1 MSDVEEIQSL
11 INEAEQ
17 LRDAEN
23 YVEARL
29 KINTAVQKAMTA
41 RNNGLIRTAITVRNS
56 IQDASVSQ
64 NESSENRCMSRNP
77 PPDLQCCSDVYEA
90 EESEVQK
97 RLDANDGTIVVE
109 YQATEA
115 LKKYVCFNRS
125 MVENASRLRGQT
137 VRLCTPLAATTNSE
151 MRYSYANNY
160 VSTRDIKYVVKPS
173 DKVGDTVIID
183 VPEADGSIGTMEV
196 ELPSHTDKYSEPLYL
211 TELMENVERTRNAL
225 ERYNAS
231 QEEKEDDGNNDEDLS
246 RAIQLEEE
254 YQFAVDRLA
263 ADEEEEG
270 VNPVSPGNLIY
281 FDTGH
286 VRQGPAGSNELY
298 VKLRF
303 FGLDVGG
310 VINLKDFLYQV
321 IGFPEIKRFVITQE
335 SPETFIML
343 SNGLSVSMD
352 VARTYEDFNPNLTQ
366 AINDVVSNLVDET
379 TPGFDSDTPETINNW
394 IIDRIN
400 DINPVYKGEDKV
412 KRVASESARSIQ
424 EARSDVSAVTNAQS
438 ASHCQIGQET
448 TVWNIAPAGSV
459 DVSKEEEEAAMQ
471 KVMEMYAI
479 AEYKPI
485 TIQDLRSKVLDIM
498 KDLYME
504 NEGVMKGMDIS
515 DPNNFDVNDI
525 IIPEYTAPP
534 FDQLYD
540 SDEESVEMTDI
551 DENQRYAAIGEGRG
565 VSQLRC
571 FIAQNLD
578 TINQYSSA
586 DLDSF
591 EAVANAFNI
600 RENPPGFSDLADYLN
615 YEVEKINST
624 IDDGS
629 LFAADDL
636 CNSLS
641 ISVDGVKN
649 DPNNYHIVVRSLGM
663 FSDEDEPQGVGL
675 FDDSDDEFNS
685 RAEQVANNLGFIADS
700 ERYEDGGPLTMEDLN
715 TSSPLSEVSTIDE
728 NQSDNESLA
737 SFGDF
742 QPPESPESRR
752 QDMVSTDPQ
761 TPIQLAPRLSDG
773 VDGVEDLNEPSTL
786 ESPSSDQGNEQDN

>member
-1 MSDVEEIQSL
+1 M
-11 INEAEQ
+11 
-17 LRDAEN
+17 
-23 YVEARL
+23 L
-29 KINTAVQKAMTA
+29 K
-41 RNNGLIRTAITVRNS
+41 GH
-56 IQDASVSQ
+56 D
-64 NESSENRCMSRNP
+64 
-77 PPDLQCCSDVYEA
+77 
-90 EESEVQK
+90 
-97 RLDANDGTIVVE
+97 
-109 YQATEA
+109 
-115 LKKYVCFNRS
+115 
-125 MVENASRLRGQT
+125 
-137 VRLCTPLAATTNSE
+137 
-151 MRYSYANNY
+151 
-160 VSTRDIKYVVKPS
+160 
-173 DKVGDTVIID
+173 
-183 VPEADGSIGTMEV
+183 
-196 ELPSHTDKYSEPLYL
+196 
-211 TELMENVERTRNAL
+211 AL

-379 TPGFDSDTPETINNW
+379 TPGFDSDTPEMINNW
-394 IIDRIN
+394 IIDKIN
-400 DINPVYKGEDKV
+400 DKNPVYKGEDKV
-412 KRVASESARSIQ
+412 KKVASESARSIQ

-504 NEGVMKGMDIS
+504 NEGVMKEWI
-515 DPNNFDVNDI
+515 
-525 IIPEYTAPP
+525 
-534 FDQLYD
+534 
-540 SDEESVEMTDI
+540 
-551 DENQRYAAIGEGRG
+551 
-565 VSQLRC
+565 
-571 FIAQNLD
+571 
-578 TINQYSSA
+578 
-586 DLDSF
+586 
-591 EAVANAFNI
+591 
-600 RENPPGFSDLADYLN
+600 
-615 YEVEKINST
+615 
-624 IDDGS
+624 
-629 LFAADDL
+629 
-636 CNSLS
+636 
-641 ISVDGVKN
+641 
-649 DPNNYHIVVRSLGM
+649 
-663 FSDEDEPQGVGL
+663 
-675 FDDSDDEFNS
+675 
-685 RAEQVANNLGFIADS
+685 
-700 ERYEDGGPLTMEDLN
+700 
-715 TSSPLSEVSTIDE
+715 
-728 NQSDNESLA
+728 
-737 SFGDF
+737 
-742 QPPESPESRR
+742 
-752 QDMVSTDPQ
+752 
-761 TPIQLAPRLSDG
+761 
-773 VDGVEDLNEPSTL
+773 
-786 ESPSSDQGNEQDN
+786 